1 MLTLAPRFPKWYLS
15 FHRAVADGVS
25 LNPVSAKLM
34 AAREM

>member
-1 MLTLAPRFPKWYLS
+1 MLKLAPRFPEWYIS
-15 FHRAVADGVS
+15 SHRAVADGDT